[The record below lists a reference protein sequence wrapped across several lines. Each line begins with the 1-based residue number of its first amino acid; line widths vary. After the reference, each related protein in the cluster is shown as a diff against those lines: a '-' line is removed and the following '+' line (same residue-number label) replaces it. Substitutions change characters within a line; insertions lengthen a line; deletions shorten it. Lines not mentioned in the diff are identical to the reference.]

1 MENVGKKIKFYRN
14 QKGFT
19 QEEMAEKLNISFQSY
34 SKIER
39 NITDVNISRLFQR
52 AKILNVSIKDFF
64 DQKSRTENDADNQY
78 LKVLAIKNEEII
90 KLQKHLISVLAKKTS

>member
-1 MENVGKKIKFYRN
+1 VENVGKKIKFYRN